1 MRTKDLFGN
10 NNTTV
15 ALCEYTEELSLLKE
29 FIEIADEAVQCRA
42 SEQDATHKGICYLFA
57 RAIVDYAKMAYDNI
71 LMGHFKSAHM
81 VMRTMVENLVCLD
94 VIIHNEKEELW
105 KYYYVQSY
113 RDTMKLAQK
122 ERDPNILKT
131 IKEMCSMYNIEEE
144 FLKKRG
150 DKRAYIDSRYGWT
163 YKINSDFNFA
173 GLSRLVSSIDGK
185 DFKMLSDYSHGTS
198 LYQRLPNNTSD
209 GHIKSMFSVVYTVI
223 DRLIVMYGWD
233 DVDDYFDEL
242 AEMLEV
248 RINNIY

>member
-10 NNTTV
+10 NNTAV
-15 ALCEYTEELSLLKE
+15 ALCEYTEELSLLKA

-113 RDTMKLAQK
+113 RDTMKMAQK
-122 ERDPNILKT
+122 ERDPHILKS

-150 DKRAYIDSRYGWT
+150 KERAYIDSRYGWT
-163 YKINSDFNFA
+163 YKINNTFSFA
-173 GLSRLVSSIDGK
+173 GLSRLVSGIDGD

-198 LYQRLPNNTSD
+198 LYQKLPDNTSD
-209 GHIKSMFSVVYTVI
+209 EHIKSMFSIVYTVI